1 METNSPILDLNNVG
15 KTYYMDHVEIRA
27 VSGIN
32 LKIKRGE
39 FLSIIGPSGSGK
51 TTLLH
56 IIGCILRPTSGEIF
70 LNGKKLWNYSQGKI
84 ASVRNKNIG
93 FVFQSFNL
101 MPRLN
106 ALDNVLVPLSYGR
119 VSFSKRKIIGIEALQ
134 KVGLLNRMKHFPNQL
149 SGGEQQRVA
158 IARALV
164 MSPDIILADEPS
176 GNLDSKTGEEIL
188 EIMKELHNTGR
199 TVIIVTHDEH
209 IADATDKK
217 IHLMDGKMEK

>member
-1 METNSPILDLNNVG
+1 MEANSPILDLNNVG

-32 LKIKRGE
+32 LKINRGE
-39 FLSIIGPSGSGK
+39 FLSIVGPSGSGK

-84 ASVRNKNIG
+84 ASIRNKNIG